1 MSEQQDPT
9 TGVPTCYRHPGRESY
24 VRCQRCG
31 RTICPDCMNDAAVG
45 FQCPDCVALGAK
57 QTRAG
62 RTAYGGLRPTNAT
75 ITSAVL
81 IGINAV
87 VWLAI
92 TATGGGR
99 SRIVTELAL
108 RPDGICGTDQ
118 LGGVLCLPG
127 VADGAVWQVLTS
139 GFVHVSILHIA
150 FNMLALY
157 SIGPQLEVAL
167 GRARFLALYFLSL
180 LAGSA
185 AVMWFAPEFQPTIGA
200 SGAIYGLFGALLVIA
215 RKVGGDLRSLLGL
228 LVVNLFITFAVP
240 GISWQ
245 GHLGGFVGGVAIT
258 ALLVHSPAGP
268 RRARVQVL
276 GLIGIGL
283 AVVAAILARVAVLG

>member
-1 MSEQQDPT
+1 M
-9 TGVPTCYRHPGRESY
+9 R
-24 VRCQRCG
+24 
-31 RTICPDCMNDAAVG
+31 DAAVG

-81 IGINAV
+81 IGINAL

-92 TATGGGR
+92 TVTGGGR
-99 SRIVTELAL
+99 SSLVTQLAL
-108 RPDGICGTDQ
+108 RPNGICGADQ

-127 VADGAVWQVLTS
+127 VDDGAYWQLLTG
-139 GFVHVSILHIA
+139 GFVHVSVLHIA

-157 SIGPQLEVAL
+157 SIGPQLELAL
-167 GRARFLALYFLSL
+167 GRVRFLALYFLSL

-185 AVMWFAPEFQPTIGA
+185 AVMWFAPEFQQTIGA

-215 RKVGGDLRSLLGL
+215 RKVGGDLRSLIGL
-228 LVVNLFITFAVP
+228 LVVNLFITFTIP

-245 GHLGGFVGGVAIT
+245 GHLGGFVGGVVIT
-258 ALLVHSPAGP
+258 ALLVYAPTGP
-268 RRARVQVL
+268 QRTRVQVL
-276 GLIGIGL
+276 GLGAVGL
-283 AVVAAILARVAVLG
+283 LVVAAILARIAVLG